1 MNQIITDLTNWY
13 LQINVDSMMHIVI
26 AIGMIIAASVLSP
39 LIAFIVLKLFYMK
52 EKDIKK
58 IKGNSFYKPLKW
70 LVTCTGVYIAI
81 LVLKLPD
88 SVVALATKL
97 FKIIT
102 ILLIANGFARI
113 FKPGSYLFEKLKE
126 NEKLKGNDHIL
137 KFLSKVVSVIAYT
150 LALFMIIAELGYDL
164 NGVIAGLGLGSV
176 VVALAVQDIAK
187 SMFAGMIIFL
197 DKPFAIGD
205 YVQFQNQ
212 EGTVEDM
219 SFRSTRIRLL
229 NNSVLTVP
237 NQVLTTESITNW
249 NRIEKRRYATEL
261 YLPLQTSMQTI
272 ENLTKQM
279 KDFLEKMPQVIP
291 NSVEVHFT
299 EILQDSMQISIYVY
313 TKVTAYNEYLS
324 WKQEI
329 NLLLM
334 QILEENEVKLAYR
347 TQEVHV
353 KNI

>member
-1 MNQIITDLTNWY
+1 MNQIITDLTNWCT
-13 LQINVDSMMHIVI
+13 QINMDSMIHMLM
-26 AIGMIIAASVLSP
+26 AIGIIIGAGILSP
-39 LIAFIVLKLFYMK
+39 LIAFIFLKLFYRK

-70 LVTCTGVYIAI
+70 VVTCIGVYIAI

-88 SVVALATKL
+88 SVVILATKL

-102 ILLIANGFARI
+102 ILLIASGFARI
-113 FKPGSYLFEKLKE
+113 FKPGSYVFEKLKE

-261 YLPLQTSMQTI
+261 YLPLNTSMHRI
-272 ENLTKQM
+272 EKLTKQM
-279 KDFLEKMPQVIP
+279 KDLLEKMAQVVP
-291 NSVEVHFT
+291 DSVEVHFT
-299 EILQDSMQISIYVY
+299 EILQDSMQISIYLY
-313 TKVTAYNEYLS
+313 TNITAYNEYLS

-329 NLLLM
+329 NLLLI
-334 QILEENEVKLAYR
+334 QILEENKVKLAYK

-353 KNI
+353 RNI